1 MEIKWTDEDP
11 DTGERRFVKA
21 DRFAGFW
28 TFRYRK
34 TRRGEWTRLHP
45 PSVDNWEEV
54 LDALER
60 RYQRREGVT
69 DEDVAQVKKILAEL
83 KARHGVEEEE

>member
-1 MEIKWTDEDP
+1 MEIKWTDTDP
-11 DTGERRFVKA
+11 TTGERRFVRA

-28 TFRYRK
+28 KFQSRR

-45 PSVDNWEEV
+45 PTRAMWEEV
-54 LDALER
+54 LDAMER

-69 DEDVAQVKKILAEL
+69 DDDLEQVRTILRVL
-83 KARHGVEEEE
+83 KSKTDEEEE